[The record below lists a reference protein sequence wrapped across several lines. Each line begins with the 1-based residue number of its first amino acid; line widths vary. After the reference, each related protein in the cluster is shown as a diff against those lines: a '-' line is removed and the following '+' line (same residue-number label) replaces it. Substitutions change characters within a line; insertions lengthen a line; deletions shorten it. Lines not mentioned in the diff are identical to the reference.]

1 MSAQP
6 QPYHHGDLRSSL
18 LTEADRILRTDGVD
32 GVSLRKLGEAVGVS
46 RTAAYHHFA
55 NKNALLCALAEEGFL
70 ALRQFMNTF
79 ASQPEQSLANQVQRL
94 VEGYVEF
101 ALQHPARYELMFG
114 HSIWRNMEPTSTL
127 TTTAHD
133 SFRYYAQ
140 QMAQLLQ
147 RFAPTAHKQ
156 PLRFAQASWAM
167 LHGLCRF
174 MLDGI
179 YGNQQ
184 DMSAVSR
191 EICAMLIAHVQATT
205 ENSHAA
211 S

>member
-1 MSAQP
+1 MSIQQ
-6 QPYHHGDLRSSL
+6 QPYHHGDLRTSL
-18 LTEADRILRTDGVD
+18 LKEADRILRTDGVE

-55 NKNALLCALAEEGFL
+55 NKNALLCALAEEGFTDLYNVMNAFRWDDHTDL
-70 ALRQFMNTF
+70 ASHLRQ
-79 ASQPEQSLANQVQRL
+79 L
-94 VEGYVEF
+94 VEGYFDF

-114 HSIWRNMEPTSTL
+114 HSIWRNMEPTSSLKTI
-127 TTTAHD
+127 AHD

-140 QMAQLLQ
+140 HINALLA
-147 RFAPTAHKQ
+147 RFASQPHPQ

-179 YGNQQ
+179 YGSSK
-184 DMSAVSR
+184 DLSAVSS
-191 EICAMLIAHVQATT
+191 EACAMLMTYIQALPG
-205 ENSHAA
+205 A
-211 S
+211 SDATS

>member
-1 MSAQP
+1 MSAQQ

-18 LTEADRILRTDGVD
+18 LTEANRILREDGVE

-55 NKNALLCALAEEGFL
+55 NKNALLCALAEEGFC
-70 ALRQFMNTF
+70 ALREFMHSL
-79 ASQPEQSLANQVQRL
+79 AQQPEQSLANQVQRL
-94 VEGYVEF
+94 VEGYVKF

-114 HSIWRNMEPTSTL
+114 RSIWRNMEPTSSL

-140 QMAQLLQ
+140 QMAQLMQ
-147 RFAPTAHKQ
+147 RFAPTAHAQ

-179 YGNQQ
+179 YGSEK
-184 DMSAVSR
+184 DMTAVSR
-191 EICAMLIAHVQATT
+191 EICAMLIAHIQATT
-205 ENSHAA
+205 EPPHAA